1 MLVFSLKT
9 GSWNSK
15 VVPAGLHKFIAIHPL
30 TDLLEKF
37 QNESC
42 VVLKLSWLFPEGN
55 GPSSSTFPN
64 TGCKSCTPAS
74 QVARKINALSTCS
87 AAIKGTQLK
96 CALMDHEIWGEPRV
110 TQGEECVL
118 GGHTVSLMF
127 LWNYHTINWQ
137 TKILDFDLFK
147 SIISLFIL
155 KIFHLQLGHIS
166 ESLTSF
172 SW

>member
-1 MLVFSLKT
+1 MLSFSLKT

-15 VVPAGLHKFIAIHPL
+15 VLPAVFHKFIAIHQL

-55 GPSSSTFPN
+55 GQSITPFLN
-64 TGCKSCTPAS
+64 TGCKSCIPAS
-74 QVARKINALSTCS
+74 QVSRKINALSTCS
-87 AAIKGTQLK
+87 AIIKGTQLK
-96 CALMDHEIWGEPRV
+96 CVLMDHEVWGEAQV
-110 TQGEECVL
+110 TQGEKYVL

-147 SIISLFIL
+147 SIISLFIS

-166 ESLTSF
+166 ESLTSS